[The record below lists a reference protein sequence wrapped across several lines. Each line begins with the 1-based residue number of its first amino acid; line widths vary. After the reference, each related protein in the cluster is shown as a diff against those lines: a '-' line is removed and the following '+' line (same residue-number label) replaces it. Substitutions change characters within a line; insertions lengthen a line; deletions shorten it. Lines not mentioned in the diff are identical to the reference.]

1 MSQSYKGNTK
11 RPKLKQNQLGIL
23 RIYAFCQK
31 IQQRAGESTAAVPI
45 FVWEYNW
52 KVAACSPP
60 KLAITL
66 FSVSWKGTVGASQ
79 SHS

>member
-1 MSQSYKGNTK
+1 MSQSYKGNAK

-45 FVWEYNW
+45 FV
-52 KVAACSPP
+52 
-60 KLAITL
+60 
-66 FSVSWKGTVGASQ
+66 
-79 SHS
+79 